1 MKSEEKITALN
12 LTYLGMVFILI
23 LTVLPCYQ
31 GILYQVFYVHVDS
44 NREKLSKGNNITL
57 TTLNV
62 EPLIDSSFINP
73 VNYSNEL
80 VGSAL
85 KFYRSKYPKKLIIGH
100 ININSINN
108 KFEILKS
115 ILLDVLDIF
124 MITET
129 KLDNSFL
136 EQKFHIE
143 GFNNVPSRLY
153 RNRYSGG

>member
-1 MKSEEKITALN
+1 MN

-23 LTVLPCYQ
+23 VRGLRCYQ
-31 GILYQVFYVHVDS
+31 AILYQVFYVHVDS

-62 EPLIDSSFINP
+62 EPLIDSSVINP

-85 KFYRSKYPKKLIIGH
+85 KFYRSKYPKKLIMGH
-100 ININSINN
+100 INVNSITN

-115 ILLDVLDIF
+115 ILLEVLDIF

-129 KLDNSFL
+129 ILDHSLL
-136 EQKFHIE
+136 EQKFHTG
-143 GFNNVPSRLY
+143 GFHNIPSRLY